1 MAKKSKKSAGDNIN
15 AKLQLVMKSG
25 KYQFGRKSC
34 LKALRMGKGKL
45 VIVSSNC
52 PPIQRSV
59 IEYYA
64 MLSKCGVHDYHGDN
78 NDLGTACGKLFR
90 ISCLVITDVGDSDI
104 IKTNE

>member
-34 LKALRMGKGKL
+34 LKALRTGK
-45 VIVSSNC
+45 
-52 PPIQRSV
+52 
-59 IEYYA
+59 
-64 MLSKCGVHDYHGDN
+64 VHDYHGDN